1 MDPPMLGSQR
11 KTFALL
17 EKFVD
22 CAEPDSRKLPR
33 LGIIHGL
40 QGPLQL
46 GRAKRYY
53 ERGEKADQER
63 LPLFKD
69 DAKEYR
75 LKASALVK
83 KFKYCENPE
92 CSVVGRFRCTACE
105 KVFYCSKNCQRTHW
119 TSHKAWCKKN
129 QPVATKKRTKKTEKS
144 K

>member
-22 CAEPDSRKLPR
+22 CAEPDSRKLPEACYR
-33 LGIIHGL
+33 LAIIHGL

-63 LPLFKD
+63 LPPFQ
-69 DAKEYR
+69 R
-75 LKASALVK
+75 RRQGIS
-83 KFKYCENPE
+83 PQ
-92 CSVVGRFRCTACE
+92 G
-105 KVFYCSKNCQRTHW
+105 QRTG
-119 TSHKAWCKKN
+119 
-129 QPVATKKRTKKTEKS
+129 
-144 K
+144 